1 MGKSTNDYVF
11 YGHTAFASA
20 LAEQFLAQE
29 TEQQKKENKF
39 QVRSKPIK
47 VENYQSKANTDP
59 YPWLDADDKRRKLT
73 DEELIR
79 AKIDLT
85 DSHT

>member
-1 MGKSTNDYVF
+1 M
-11 YGHTAFASA
+11 SA

-29 TEQQKKENKF
+29 TEHQKKENKF

-47 VENYQSKANTDP
+47 VRNNKTQVNNDP
-59 YPWLDADDKRRKLT
+59 YPWLDADDKRRNLS

-79 AKIDLT
+79 AKIN
-85 DSHT
+85 